1 MGKFDKAKG
10 AQGIKDVAVASNTQ
24 ARTTKVIYINADKI
38 IPNPENDEEV
48 SYTTDLEI
56 SIEKFGFTQPIEVI
70 ERADET
76 YMIISGHRRF
86 EAGKKMKLT
95 SFPCIVRDIKE
106 DDIEEYLLYGN
117 AQRNEEQD
125 PMLFVRRVRKT
136 KNMLEK
142 KGVKGALREEI
153 AKRYGFSTANV
164 DRYLQANELIAPIIE
179 LYRQGKVGLSS
190 CTDTGLYKHSK
201 EEQAEIFA
209 IMNECLESG
218 ETLKRDNVKR
228 IVQQYRE
235 GKRSWLEVI
244 QIEMDNG
251 FLNPPTY
258 NGAGVSVMSVNTE
271 PGETKEQSDSPL
283 SRNDEINYDYS
294 HREGLPGGTEPYA
307 EERLTADDL
316 EAIEKASQNEE
327 KEKEPK
333 PKLTDEEKKAQAG
346 EKIMKHLSDLEGL
359 LNNFYSFQDNEL
371 FLKTMGSALVLM
383 VQEMDSLAQEED
395 LGEVL
400 KKQLDKV
407 VEVINSL
414 E

>member
-70 ERADET
+70 ERADGT

-153 AKRYGFSTANV
+153 ARRYGFSTANV

-201 EEQAEIFA
+201 EEQAEIFT
-209 IMNECLESG
+209 IMSECLESG
-218 ETLKRDNVKR
+218 ESLKRDNVKR
-228 IVQQYRE
+228 IVQQYRD
-235 GKRSWLEVI
+235 GKRTWLEVI
-244 QIEMDNG
+244 QIEMDKG
-251 FLNPPTY
+251 LLNPPTY
-258 NGAGVSVMSVNTE
+258 NGAGVSVMDVNTE
-271 PGETKEQSDSPL
+271 PGEAKERDASPL
-283 SRNDEINYDYS
+283 NRNDEINYDYS
-294 HREGLPGGTEPYA
+294 HREGSPSGTDPYA
-307 EERLTADDL
+307 EERLTSDDL

-333 PKLTDEEKKAQAG
+333 PKLSDAEKKAVAG

-359 LNNFYSFQDNEL
+359 LNNFYTFQDNEL
-371 FLKTMGSALVLM
+371 TLKTMGSAMVLM
-383 VQEMDSLAQEED
+383 IQEMDALAQEEE
-395 LGEVL
+395 LGDVL

-407 VEVINSL
+407 VDMINSL

>member
-316 EAIEKASQNEE
+316 EAIKKASQNEE

>member
-10 AQGIKDVAVASNTQ
+10 AKGIKEVAVASNTQ
-24 ARTTKVIYINADKI
+24 ARTTKVVYINADKI
-38 IPNPENDEEV
+38 IPNPENDEDV

-56 SIEKFGFTQPIEVI
+56 SIDKFGFTQPIEVI
-70 ERADET
+70 EKEDEV

-106 DDIEEYLLYGN
+106 EDVEEYLLYGN

-190 CTDTGLYKHSK
+190 CTDTGLYKHTK
-201 EEQAEIFA
+201 EEQAEIFT
-209 IMNECLESG
+209 IMNECLDSG
-218 ETLKRDNVKR
+218 EPLKRDNVKK
-228 IVQQYRE
+228 IVQQYRN
-235 GKRSWLEVI
+235 GKRTWLEVI
-244 QIEMDNG
+244 QIEMDDN

-258 NGAGVSVMSVNTE
+258 AGAGVSVMNINTE
-271 PGETKEQSDSPL
+271 PEETREENSSPL

-294 HREGLPGGTEPYA
+294 HREGLESGVDPY
-307 EERLTADDL
+307 EKERLTAEDL
-316 EAIEKASQNEE
+316 EAIEKGSQNEE
-327 KEKEPK
+327 RDKEPK
-333 PKLTDEEKKAQAG
+333 PKLTDEEKKALAG

-359 LNNFYSFQDNEL
+359 LNSFYTFKDNEL
-371 FLKTMGSALVLM
+371 TLKTMGSALVLM
-383 VQEMDSLAQEED
+383 VQEMDALAQEEN
-395 LGEVL
+395 LLETL

-407 VEVINSL
+407 VDTINSL

>member
-70 ERADET
+70 ERADGT

-153 AKRYGFSTANV
+153 ARRYGFSTANV

-201 EEQAEIFA
+201 EEQAEIFT
-209 IMNECLESG
+209 IMSECLESG
-218 ETLKRDNVKR
+218 ESLKRDNVKR
-228 IVQQYRE
+228 IVQQYRD
-235 GKRSWLEVI
+235 GKRTWLEVI
-244 QIEMDNG
+244 QIEMDKG

-258 NGAGVSVMSVNTE
+258 TGAGVSVMDVNTE
-271 PGETKEQSDSPL
+271 PGETKERDASPL
-283 SRNDEINYDYS
+283 NRNDEINYDYS
-294 HREGLPGGTEPYA
+294 HREGLPSGTDPYA
-307 EERLTADDL
+307 EERLTSDDL

-333 PKLTDEEKKAQAG
+333 PKLSDAEKKAVAG

-359 LNNFYSFQDNEL
+359 LNNFYTFQDNEL
-371 FLKTMGSALVLM
+371 TLKTMGSAMVLM
-383 VQEMDSLAQEED
+383 IQEMDALAQEEE
-395 LGEVL
+395 LGDVL

-407 VEVINSL
+407 VDMINSL

>member
-1 MGKFDKAKG
+1 
-10 AQGIKDVAVASNTQ
+10 
-24 ARTTKVIYINADKI
+24 
-38 IPNPENDEEV
+38 
-48 SYTTDLEI
+48 
-56 SIEKFGFTQPIEVI
+56 
-70 ERADET
+70 
-76 YMIISGHRRF
+76 
-86 EAGKKMKLT
+86 
-95 SFPCIVRDIKE
+95 
-106 DDIEEYLLYGN
+106 
-117 AQRNEEQD
+117 
-125 PMLFVRRVRKT
+125 
-136 KNMLEK
+136 
-142 KGVKGALREEI
+142 
-153 AKRYGFSTANV
+153 
-164 DRYLQANELIAPIIE
+164 
-179 LYRQGKVGLSS
+179 
-190 CTDTGLYKHSK
+190 
-201 EEQAEIFA
+201 
-209 IMNECLESG
+209 MNECLESG